1 MIMISYLMMMLKK
14 LLKSTFTIHGTNLLK
29 NEQKG
34 INFFNNLNP
43 SNEIFYKTY
52 SKKSYQRI
60 S

>member
-1 MIMISYLMMMLKK
+1 MMMLKK
-14 LLKSTFTIHGTNLLK
+14 VTINQLFTIHGTNLLK

-52 SKKSYQRI
+52 SKKKLSKNRD
-60 S
+60 